1 MREHESHRCMREHE
15 RHREC
20 DKIRCSEAVDVGNNE
35 THHCLSLGARSVD
48 RRRRTLEVGVA
59 AIQRHAPRFKR
70 HQQRPHRC
78 VDSKHDDN
86 KQTALANSSNKVNAT
101 HTRRRLAHE
110 RRSQIARINTALSNY
125 FSVLRAIHLHS
136 TQKLSFQSW
145 LNASERLQ
153 SPMRNICC
161 GI

>member
-1 MREHESHRCMREHE
+1 LASPPLNVTRRDSNV
-15 RHREC
+15 
-20 DKIRCSEAVDVGNNE
+20 INNG
-35 THHCLSLGARSVD
+35 LI
-48 RRRRTLEVGVA
+48 VA
-59 AIQRHAPRFKR
+59 LTRNI
-70 HQQRPHRC
+70 
-78 VDSKHDDN
+78 DDN

-125 FSVLRAIHLHS
+125 CSVPRAIHLHS

-145 LNASERLQ
+145 LNESERLQ
-153 SPMRNICC
+153 SPMRNIRC

>member
-1 MREHESHRCMREHE
+1 MKLITVC
-15 RHREC
+15 
-20 DKIRCSEAVDVGNNE
+20 
-35 THHCLSLGARSVD
+35 RSVRVRVD
-48 RRRRTLEVGVA
+48 RDKDLKLASRR
-59 AIQRHAPRFKR
+59 IQSHAPRFKR
-70 HQQRPHRC
+70 HQQRPHLC

-86 KQTALANSSNKVNAT
+86 KQTALANSSKAT

-110 RRSQIARINTALSNY
+110 GRSQIARINTALSNY

-145 LNASERLQ
+145 LNESERLQ

>member
-1 MREHESHRCMREHE
+1 MREHE

-20 DKIRCSEAVDVGNNE
+20 DKIFDTVKRLTWATMKLIPVCCSVRV
-35 THHCLSLGARSVD
+35 RSI
-48 RRRRTLEVGVA
+48 GVA
-59 AIQRHAPRFKR
+59 AIQRHASRFKR
-70 HQQRPHRC
+70 HQQRPNRC

-86 KQTALANSSNKVNAT
+86 KQTALANSSNKGEGHVHASPT
-101 HTRRRLAHE
+101 CAHE

>member
-1 MREHESHRCMREHE
+1 MREHE

-20 DKIRCSEAVDVGNNE
+20 DKIRCSEAIDVGNNE
-35 THHCLSLGARSVD
+35 THHCLSLGARSSRSW
-48 RRRRTLEVGVA
+48 RRRLEVGVA

-86 KQTALANSSNKVNAT
+86 KQTALANSSNKVKAT

-145 LNASERLQ
+145 LNESERLQ